1 MSKGIK
7 DKTFGGDF
15 PEKIRKIILKN
26 KVVRVAGVVLA
37 AWVVSTVLFF
47 GGDANNQYNNKNL
60 DNETKMEQ
68 SINDEKVSENEKS
81 SDNEVYVDENGNS
94 YEADTDG
101 VKLDSD
107 PEKTDNADAN
117 TQTSDDVQQD
127 NNTEENKGFFKSTFE
142 KIKDVFTGKDNKQN
156 NDNANTDIDE
166 EQENTKTTENEA
178 TSENVSEI
186 NENVSETSVE
196 NSTDASSE
204 ITSDSATENAEQEIT
219 QKTNKTKVSG
229 SIGTSVAVGQEA
241 TKATMSGGVT
251 VEKGNF
257 ISDNEV
263 YASKTFSYNP
273 NLEGNYGVGVSS
285 TNLFKLKGDQVTG
298 FTAYADTDFGHTN
311 GINDYKVGVMGHY
324 GVPVNDST
332 YFAGS
337 AGAEIQNGKPTF
349 LVAGKFTF
357 GGNSENNTANFDR
370 PGSESDFDLA
380 KKANTGGSST
390 TPDIPDNTQQD
401 HNTPQDP
408 QSPVFPE
415 QER

>member
-26 KVVRVAGVVLA
+26 KVVRVVGVVLA
-37 AWVVSTVLFF
+37 AGVVSTVLFF

-94 YEADTDG
+94 YEADADG

-107 PEKTDNADAN
+107 PEKTD
-117 TQTSDDVQQD
+117 
-127 NNTEENKGFFKSTFE
+127 FE

-156 NDNANTDIDE
+156 NDNANADIDE
-166 EQENTKTTENEA
+166 EQENTETTENEA
-178 TSENVSEI
+178 TSENVSE
-186 NENVSETSVE
+186 TSVE
-196 NSTDASSE
+196 NSTDVSSE

-219 QKTNKTKVSG
+219 QKTNKTKVLG

-241 TKATMSGGVT
+241 TKATMSGEVT

-263 YASKTFSYNP
+263 HVSQTISHNP
-273 NLEGNYGVGVSS
+273 EYVGNTGFGASS
-285 TNLFKLKGDQVTG
+285 TNLFKLKGNKVTG
-298 FTAYADTDFGHTN
+298 FTLYANTDAGLEEYKAGILGHW
-311 GINDYKVGVMGHY
+311 GAPIND
-324 GVPVNDST
+324 NT
-332 YFAGS
+332 YFEGS
-337 AGAEIQNGKPTF
+337 AGAEFQNGEPTF

-357 GGNSENNTANFDR
+357 GGNSGNKTANFDR
-370 PGSESDFDLA
+370 PGSESDFDLVERE
-380 KKANTGGSST
+380 NNDSSSSG
-390 TPDIPDNTQQD
+390 PDISDNTQQD
-401 HNTPQDP
+401 YNTEQNPHQTKPPQ
-408 QSPVFPE
+408 QN
-415 QER
+415 ERTL

>member
-26 KVVRVAGVVLA
+26 KVVRVVGVALA
-37 AWVVSTVLFF
+37 AGVVSTVLFF

-107 PEKTDNADAN
+107 PEKTD
-117 TQTSDDVQQD
+117 
-127 NNTEENKGFFKSTFE
+127 FE

-156 NDNANTDIDE
+156 NDNANADIDE
-166 EQENTKTTENEA
+166 EQENTETTENEA
-178 TSENVSEI
+178 TS
-186 NENVSETSVE
+186 ENVSETSVE
-196 NSTDASSE
+196 NSTDASSK

-251 VEKGNF
+251 IEKGNF

-285 TNLFKLKGDQVTG
+285 TNSLKLNDNQVIGLTTYG
-298 FTAYADTDFGHTN
+298 NTDFGLTN
-311 GINDYKVGVMGHY
+311 GVNNYNIGVMANYRHKMSKNTSGEVSL
-324 GVPVNDST
+324 GV
-332 YFAGS
+332 
-337 AGAEIQNGKPTF
+337 EWQNGKPVVVVSGSVS
-349 LVAGKFTF
+349 L

-370 PGSESDFDLA
+370 PGRESHFDLVE
-380 KKANTGGSST
+380 KENNDNSSSA
-390 TPDIPDNTQQD
+390 PDIPDNTQQD

>member
-26 KVVRVAGVVLA
+26 KVVRVVGVALA
-37 AWVVSTVLFF
+37 AGVVSTVLFF

-94 YEADTDG
+94 YEADADG

-107 PEKTDNADAN
+107 PEKTD
-117 TQTSDDVQQD
+117 
-127 NNTEENKGFFKSTFE
+127 FE

-156 NDNANTDIDE
+156 SDNANADIDE
-166 EQENTKTTENEA
+166 EQENTETTENEA
-178 TSENVSEI
+178 TS
-186 NENVSETSVE
+186 ENVSETSVE

-251 VEKGNF
+251 IEKGNF

-273 NLEGNYGVGVSS
+273 NLEGNYGVGISS
-285 TNLFKLKGDQVTG
+285 TNLFKLKGNQVTG

-357 GGNSENNTANFDR
+357 GGNSENNTVNFDR

-390 TPDIPDNTQQD
+390 VPDISDNTQQD
-401 HNTPQDP
+401 YNTEQNPHQTKPPQK
-408 QSPVFPE
+408 
-415 QER
+415 ERTF

>member
-26 KVVRVAGVVLA
+26 KVVRVVGVALA
-37 AWVVSTVLFF
+37 AGVVSTVLFF

-94 YEADTDG
+94 YEADADG

-107 PEKTDNADAN
+107 PEKTD
-117 TQTSDDVQQD
+117 
-127 NNTEENKGFFKSTFE
+127 FE

-156 NDNANTDIDE
+156 NDNANADIDE
-166 EQENTKTTENEA
+166 EQENTETTENEA
-178 TSENVSEI
+178 TS
-186 NENVSETSVE
+186 ENVSETSVE

-241 TKATMSGGVT
+241 TKATMSGEVT
-251 VEKGNF
+251 IEKGNF

-285 TNLFKLKGDQVTG
+285 TNLFKLKGNQVTG

-390 TPDIPDNTQQD
+390 VPDISDNTQQD
-401 HNTPQDP
+401 YNTEQNPHQTKPPQK
-408 QSPVFPE
+408 
-415 QER
+415 ERTF

>member
-26 KVVRVAGVVLA
+26 KVFRVVGVVLA
-37 AWVVSTVLFF
+37 AGVLFF
-47 GGDANNQYNNKNL
+47 GGDANNQYNNNKNL

-107 PEKTDNADAN
+107 PEKTD
-117 TQTSDDVQQD
+117 
-127 NNTEENKGFFKSTFE
+127 FE

-156 NDNANTDIDE
+156 SDNANADIDE
-166 EQENTKTTENEA
+166 EQENTETTENEA
-178 TSENVSEI
+178 TS
-186 NENVSETSVE
+186 ENVSETSVE

-251 VEKGNF
+251 IEKGNF
-257 ISDNEV
+257 ISDNDV

-285 TNLFKLKGDQVTG
+285 TNLFKLKGNQVTG

-357 GGNSENNTANFDR
+357 GGNSENNTVNFDR

-390 TPDIPDNTQQD
+390 VPDISDNTQQD
-401 HNTPQDP
+401 YNTEQNPHQTKPPQK
-408 QSPVFPE
+408 
-415 QER
+415 ERTF

>member
-26 KVVRVAGVVLA
+26 KVVRVVGVVLA
-37 AWVVSTVLFF
+37 AGVVSTVLFF

-107 PEKTDNADAN
+107 PEKTD
-117 TQTSDDVQQD
+117 
-127 NNTEENKGFFKSTFE
+127 FE
-142 KIKDVFTGKDNKQN
+142 KMKDVFTGKDNKQN
-156 NDNANTDIDE
+156 NDNANADIDE
-166 EQENTKTTENEA
+166 EQENTETTENEA
-178 TSENVSEI
+178 TS
-186 NENVSETSVE
+186 ENVSETSVE

>member
-26 KVVRVAGVVLA
+26 KVVRVVGVALA
-37 AWVVSTVLFF
+37 AGVVSTVLFF

-94 YEADTDG
+94 YEADADG

-107 PEKTDNADAN
+107 PEKTD
-117 TQTSDDVQQD
+117 
-127 NNTEENKGFFKSTFE
+127 FE

-156 NDNANTDIDE
+156 NDNANADIDE
-166 EQENTKTTENEA
+166 EQENTETTENEA
-178 TSENVSEI
+178 TS
-186 NENVSETSVE
+186 ENVSETSVE

-241 TKATMSGGVT
+241 TKATMSGEVT
-251 VEKGNF
+251 IEKGNF

-273 NLEGNYGVGVSS
+273 NLEGNYGVGISS
-285 TNLFKLKGDQVTG
+285 TNLFKLKGNQVTG

-390 TPDIPDNTQQD
+390 VPDISDNTQQD
-401 HNTPQDP
+401 YNTEQNPHQTKPPQK
-408 QSPVFPE
+408 
-415 QER
+415 ERTF